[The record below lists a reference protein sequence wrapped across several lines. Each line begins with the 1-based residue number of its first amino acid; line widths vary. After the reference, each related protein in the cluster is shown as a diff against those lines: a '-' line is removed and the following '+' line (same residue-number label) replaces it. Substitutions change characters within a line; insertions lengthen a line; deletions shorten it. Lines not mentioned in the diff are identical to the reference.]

1 MMVVWTNKAETS
13 FNGIV
18 DYLLD
23 LWTVEIATN
32 FVDIVEHT
40 IELILEHPEMF
51 KVSEYENQSREAFIT
66 KHTTMFYRVLDTKIE
81 IEYFWGNFNNPDKV
95 KDLLKLK

>member
-1 MMVVWTNKAETS
+1 MKVVWTQKADKS

-40 IELILEHPEMF
+40 IDLIIEQPKMF
-51 KVSEYENQSREAFIT
+51 KISEYDHQSRAALIT
-66 KHTTMFYRVLDTKIE
+66 KHTTMFYRVLDHQIE
-81 IEYFWGNFNNPDKV
+81 IEYFWGNFDNPDKI

>member
-1 MMVVWTNKAETS
+1 MTVVWTNEADKS

-23 LWTVEIATN
+23 IWSVEIATN

-40 IELILEHPEMF
+40 IELILEQPEMF
-51 KVSEYENQSREAFIT
+51 KVSEYDNQSREAFIT
-66 KHTTMFYRVLDTKIE
+66 KHTTMFYRVFDGNIE
-81 IEYFWGNFNNPDKV
+81 IEYFWGNFDNPEKLNE
-95 KDLLKLK
+95 LLKSK

>member
-1 MMVVWTNKAETS
+1 MTVVWTRTAETS

-18 DYLLD
+18 DYLLE

-40 IELILEHPEMF
+40 VEQIIEHPEMF
-51 KVSEYENQSREAFIT
+51 KVSEYDNQSRAALIT
-66 KHTTMFYRVLDTKIE
+66 KHTTMFYRVLDDQIE
-81 IEYFWGNFNNPDKV
+81 IEYFWGNFDNPDKI
-95 KDLLKLK
+95 KDLLKSK

>member
-1 MMVVWTNKAETS
+1 MIVVWTNKAETS
-13 FNGIV
+13 FNGII

-40 IELILEHPEMF
+40 IELILEHPELF
-51 KVSEYENQSREAFIT
+51 KVSECDNQSREAFIT
-66 KHTTMFYRVLDTKIE
+66 NHTTMFYRVLDDQIE
-81 IEYFWGNFNNPDKV
+81 IEYFWGNFDNPDKIN
-95 KDLLKLK
+95 DLLKSK